1 MGGIG
6 IATFGAIILYQ
17 ILGWTTL
24 NNKRRRSGPLVW
36 RREARH
42 YPTPSSLRSS
52 TSSNTR
58 SATASASSALD
69 KNATPLWVDPSNVD
83 IWRAAWVR
91 SGTGISSQQNSA
103 PGQQYRQTDQNQRE
117 IATAPLTRTA
127 GPNAHPACRSPNS
140 YASEYAET
148 LDVNAAQGGRT
159 PGNRAH
165 PGGHAAATKHLGRA
179 AARHGAARLCGQP
192 DQGNREGSSETI
204 GAGA

>member
-148 LDVNAAQGGRT
+148 LDVREHRIAQ
-159 PGNRAH
+159 
-165 PGGHAAATKHLGRA
+165 
-179 AARHGAARLCGQP
+179 
-192 DQGNREGSSETI
+192 ETF
-204 GAGA
+204 G